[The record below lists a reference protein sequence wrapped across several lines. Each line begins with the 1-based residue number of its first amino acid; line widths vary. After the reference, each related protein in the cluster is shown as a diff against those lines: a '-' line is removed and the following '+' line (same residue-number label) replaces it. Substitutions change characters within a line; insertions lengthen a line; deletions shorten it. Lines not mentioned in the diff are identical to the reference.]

1 MSDIGATGPRLRYSE
16 QGMIAIMTTMVLMI
30 VISLIVLGFAQV
42 SRRNQRES
50 LDRQLS
56 TQAFYA
62 AETGVND
69 TRKLIQDAV
78 TAGATTIPEKTGCTD
93 TAGGFY
99 SLSPVIDAAR
109 DVKYSCLLV
118 DPSPTSLDYSNVGP
132 TSTVIPIAS
141 KSGAAL
147 NSLRFEW
154 KAKDSETPG
163 WPMAGCPTTTND
175 VFSVAAG
182 WTCGYGV
189 LRLDIVPT
197 DGSGLNIAG
206 LQNSTMTTFVVPQ
219 ASGAAVL
226 ICPTY
231 STPCIGY
238 LGGASNTRNR
248 VGVVCNATSCR
259 LQVTGLTQNSYHVR
273 VSSLYRYVSLN
284 VCAVNTSNTCME
296 VTGSQ
301 VVIDST
307 GKAQDVLRRI
317 QVRVPLKTDS
327 TNQLSDY
334 AIQSADSLC
343 KRYSIMSGLLTRDS
357 LGVNGT
363 SRLCGTGAL

>member
-1 MSDIGATGPRLRYSE
+1 MSEIRRAEPRLRYSE
-16 QGMIAIMTTMVLMI
+16 HGMIAIMTTMVLMV

-69 TRKLIQDAV
+69 TRKVIQDAV
-78 TAGATTIPEKTGCTD
+78 TAGATTIPEKTGCTE

-99 SLSPVIDAAR
+99 NLSPVIDAAR
-109 DVKYSCLLV
+109 NVKYSCLLV
-118 DPSPTSLDYSNVGP
+118 DPSPTSLDYGNIGP

-163 WPMAGCPTTTND
+163 WPLAGCPASTND
-175 VFSVAAG
+175 VFSAAAG
-182 WTCGYGV
+182 WACGYGV

-197 DGSGLNIAG
+197 NGSGLNIAG

-219 ASGAAVL
+219 GSGAAA
-226 ICPTY
+226 ICPAVGMR
-231 STPCIGY
+231 CIGY
-238 LGGASNTRNR
+238 AGGASNTNNR

-284 VCAVNTSNTCME
+284 VCAADTSNACME

-307 GKAQDVLRRI
+307 GRAQDVLRRI
-317 QVRVPLKTDS
+317 QVRVPLKSDS

-334 AIQSADSLC
+334 AIQSADSIC

-357 LGVNGT
+357 LGVSGT

>member
-1 MSDIGATGPRLRYSE
+1 MSDISAPKPKLRYSE
-16 QGMIAIMTTMVLMI
+16 QGMIAIMTTMVLMV

-50 LDRQLS
+50 IDRQLS

-78 TAGATTIPEKTGCTD
+78 AGGTTTIPEKTGCTD
-93 TAGGFY
+93 TASGFY
-99 SLSPVIDAAR
+99 SLTPVIDAAR
-109 DVKYSCLLV
+109 NVKYSCLLV
-118 DPSPTSLDYSNVGP
+118 DPSPTSLDYGNIGT
-132 TSTVIPIAS
+132 TSTVIPIAT

-154 KAKDSETPG
+154 KAKDSEAAG
-163 WPMAGCPTTTND
+163 WPLSGCPTGWND
-175 VFSVAAG
+175 VFSPAAS

-189 LRLDIVPT
+189 LRFDIVPT
-197 DGSGLNIAG
+197 EGSGLNIAG
-206 LQNSTMTTFVVPQ
+206 LQNSTMTTFVIPQ
-219 ASGAAVL
+219 SSGAAVL
-226 ICPTY
+226 TCPTY
-231 STPCIGY
+231 ATPCIGY

-248 VGVVCNATSCR
+248 VGVICTATSCR
-259 LQVTGLTQNSYHVR
+259 LQVTGLTQNSYYIR
-273 VSSLYRYVSLN
+273 VSSVYRDVSLN
-284 VCAVNTSNTCME
+284 VCAVSTSNTCME

-307 GKAQDVLRRI
+307 GKAGDVLRRI
-317 QVRVPLKTDS
+317 QVRVPLKSDS

-334 AIQSADSLC
+334 AIQSADSIC
-343 KRYSIMSGLLTRDS
+343 KRYSVMTGLLSRDS

-363 SRLCGTGAL
+363 SRLCGTGPL